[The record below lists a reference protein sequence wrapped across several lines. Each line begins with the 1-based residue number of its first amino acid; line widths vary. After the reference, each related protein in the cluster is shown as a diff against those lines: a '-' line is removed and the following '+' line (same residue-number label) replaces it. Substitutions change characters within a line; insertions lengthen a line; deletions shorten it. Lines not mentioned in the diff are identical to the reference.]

1 MFRQQLNRW
10 RESAGWRSALA
21 AVVILG
27 MVVAAPSGAWAQ
39 GSASSTIHGS
49 ATDDTGAALPGV
61 TVTLTSPQLQ
71 AKERVT
77 ITEGDGTYR
86 FTELPAGT
94 YRLAF
99 VLPGFRS
106 FVRDELRITI
116 GFTARVDAKLGV
128 GGIEESVTVSGQSPV
143 VDLSST
149 STEATFTSEILEE
162 IPRGRDMQSVIEMA
176 PGVTRAGAPDVGGS
190 QMAQRPA
197 MSTYGVEATPKIQVE
212 GINITTGS
220 DANTAVYFNY
230 AGMEEVQT
238 ITSGT
243 SAEVGTPGLHMI
255 AVLKS
260 GGNQFHG
267 QYEGSYQGKQTQSK
281 NLTPALIAQ
290 GISNTESLNYHYF
303 AAADL
308 GGRIIRDKLWFYG
321 GFSRQHRNGSVL
333 GLVSGPGPDGK
344 YLTGDEPIAN
354 DYNTL
359 LTQYNAKGSWQL
371 SKNNRLIGVWQYGLK
386 AEPQRDGNRFRPLE
400 ATRDYKDP
408 TGLKKVELQST
419 INSRMIVNVVGGYGG
434 YFADYNAMR
443 TPLYRGAEYPSKF
456 NRNTG
461 LITGG
466 HEISDQRP
474 RDNWQMD
481 GSFSFFPLRSF
492 AGRHELKTGATWY
505 RYVHG
510 TGTLEHPHGNYRLI
524 YDTVGGVPDQPVEII
539 IHNYPT
545 SPRNRVDVHAWYLM
559 DTWRLTDRVTVNL
572 GLRIERQNA
581 FVPEQSFP
589 GSTQFPQLF
598 PAGDF
603 PRVPVVTWLRA
614 LPRTGLA
621 WEINTATVIKG
632 SFGQYND
639 QYRDADVGNF
649 NSNAQSDIT
658 YRWRDQDGN
667 GNYTPGEVDLRTNG
681 GTDFISITAA
691 SNRKVNPDLQQ
702 PVTTEA
708 TASFERELVNNV
720 GLRIGYVFRRRAD
733 LYAFAGVNVLR
744 PRSAYNIP
752 LQRRD
757 PGPDGVL
764 GNGDDA
770 GSVTIYDYDAAYRGA
785 AFVQQVQINS
795 DTVERYHTI
804 ETMVSRRLTGR
815 WMAQASGFATKNH
828 RWIEQQFQ
836 TPNDDPFALDE
847 TWGWGM
853 NLSGMYRLPGDVRL
867 AGFMQAKKGVTGQR
881 TNIFRAADPDGGTP
895 LRQLSTVTLRL
906 EPYGSQTGDMI
917 TSTNLRISKDLRL
930 NGGRRVS
937 FDVDLFNLM
946 NSGVPT
952 SITWQSGPQFGAINE
967 VLSPRIVRFGGRFS
981 F

>member
-1 MFRQQLNRW
+1 M
-10 RESAGWRSALA
+10 ALA
-21 AVVILG
+21 LS
-27 MVVAAPSGAWAQ
+27 VAAGVPAAWAQ
-39 GSASSTIHGS
+39 GAASSTIHGT

-71 AKERVT
+71 TKERVT
-77 ITEGDGTYR
+77 ATEGDGTYR

-99 VLPGFRS
+99 VLTGFRS
-106 FVRDELRITI
+106 FVREELRITI

-149 STEATFTSEILEE
+149 STSATFTSEILEE
-162 IPRGRDMQSVIEMA
+162 IPRGRDMQSVVEMA
-176 PGVTRAGAPDVGGS
+176 PGVTREGAPDVGGS

-197 MSTYGVEATPKIQVE
+197 MSTYGISATPKIQVE

-230 AGMEEVQT
+230 AGMEEIQT
-238 ITSGT
+238 VTSGT

-267 QYEGSYQGKQTQSK
+267 QYEASYQGKQTQSS

-290 GISNTESLNYHYF
+290 GIGNTEDLSYHYF

-321 GFSRQHRNGSVL
+321 GYSTQHRNGAVL
-333 GLVSGPGPDGK
+333 GLVSGPGPDGR
-344 YLTGDEPIAN
+344 YLTGDEPIAD

-359 LTQYNAKGSWQL
+359 LSQYNAKVSWQL

-400 ATRDYKDP
+400 ATRDYRDP

-419 INSRMIVNVVGGYGG
+419 INPRMLVNVVGGYGG
-434 YFADYNAMR
+434 YFADYNALR
-443 TPLYRGAEYPSKF
+443 TPLYRGADFPSKF

-461 LITGG
+461 LATGG

-474 RDNWQMD
+474 RDNWQLD
-481 GSFSFFPLRSF
+481 GSFSYFPERSF

-524 YDTVGGVPDQPVEII
+524 YDTVGGVPDQPAEII

-545 SPRNRVDVHAWYLM
+545 APRNRVDVHAWYLM
-559 DTWRLTDRVTVNL
+559 DTWRLTNRLTANL
-572 GLRIERQNA
+572 GLRLERQNA
-581 FVPEQSFP
+581 FVPEQSYP

-603 PRVPVVTWLRA
+603 DRVPVVTWLRA
-614 LPRTGLA
+614 LPRVGLS
-621 WEINTATVIKG
+621 WEIDTATVVKG
-632 SFGQYND
+632 SYGQYND

-667 GNYTPGEVDLRTNG
+667 GNYTPGEVNLALNNNPE
-681 GTDFISITAA
+681 FISITAA
-691 SNRKVNPDLQQ
+691 SNRRVNPDLRQ

-708 TASFERELVNNV
+708 TASFERELMNNV
-720 GLRIGYVFRRRAD
+720 GVRLGYVFRRRID
-733 LYAFAGVNVLR
+733 LYSFGGVNVLR
-744 PRSAYNIP
+744 PRSVYNIP

-757 PGPDGVL
+757 PGSDGRL
-764 GNGDDA
+764 NTSDD
-770 GSVTIYDYDAAYRGA
+770 GGTVTIYDYAPAYRGA
-785 AFVQQVQINS
+785 AFVRQVQTNS

-804 ETMVSRRLTGR
+804 ETMISRRLAGR
-815 WMAQASGFATKNH
+815 WMAQASGFAVKNH
-828 RWIEQQFQ
+828 RWIEQNFQ
-836 TPNDDPFALDE
+836 TPNDDLFPLDE
-847 TWGWGM
+847 TWNWGM
-853 NLSGMYRLPGDVRL
+853 NLSGMYRLPGNVQL
-867 AGFMQAKKGVTGQR
+867 AGFLQAKRGLRGQR
-881 TNIFRAADPDGGTP
+881 TYIFRSADPDGGTP

-906 EPYGSQTGDMI
+906 EPYGTQKGDMI
-917 TSTNLRISKDLRL
+917 TSTNLRVSKDVRL
-930 NGGRRVS
+930 GGRRVA
-937 FDVDLFNLM
+937 FDVDLFNLF

-952 SITWQSGPQFGAINE
+952 DVTWQSGPSFGAINE

>member
-1 MFRQQLNRW
+1 MRM
-10 RESAGWRSALA
+10 ESRSIDWKLTLVITLA
-21 AVVILG
+21 LG
-27 MVVAAPSGAWAQ
+27 MVGGVHMAWAQ
-39 GSASSTIHGS
+39 AAASSTIHGT

-71 AKERVT
+71 TKERVT

-86 FTELPAGT
+86 FTDLPAGT
-94 YRLAF
+94 YRLSF

-106 FVRDELRITI
+106 FVREDLRITI
-116 GFTARVDAKLGV
+116 GFTARVDATMGV

-143 VDLSST
+143 VDLTST
-149 STEATFTSEILEE
+149 STSATFTSEILEE
-162 IPRGRDMQSVIEMA
+162 IPRGRDMQSVVEMS

-230 AGMEEVQT
+230 AGMEEIQT
-238 ITSGT
+238 VTSGT

-267 QYEGSYQGKQTQSK
+267 QYEASYQGKQTQSS

-290 GISNTESLNYHYF
+290 GIGNTEDLNYHYF

-321 GFSRQHRNGSVL
+321 GISRQHRNGSVL
-333 GLVSGPGPDGK
+333 GLVSGPGPDGR

-359 LTQYNAKGSWQL
+359 LTQYNGKVSWQL
-371 SKNNRLIGVWQYGLK
+371 SKNNRLIGVWQYGMK
-386 AEPQRDGNRFRPLE
+386 AEPQRDGDRFRPLE
-400 ATRDYKDP
+400 ATRDYQDP

-419 INSRMIVNVVGGYGG
+419 INPRMLVNVVGGYGG

-443 TPLYRGAEYPSKF
+443 TPLYRGAAFPSKF
-456 NRNTG
+456 NRSTG
-461 LITGG
+461 LATGG

-474 RDNWQMD
+474 RDNWQID
-481 GSFSFFPLRSF
+481 GSFSYFPEGSF
-492 AGRHELKTGATWY
+492 AGRHELKTGGTWY
-505 RYVHG
+505 RYLHG
-510 TGTLEHPHGNYRLI
+510 TGTLDHPHGNYRLI
-524 YDTVGGVPDQPVEII
+524 YDDIGGLRDQPVEIVI
-539 IHNYPT
+539 RNYPT
-545 SPRNRVDVHAWYLM
+545 APRNRVDVHAWYLM
-559 DTWRLTDRVTVNL
+559 DTWRLTNRVTANL
-572 GLRIERQNA
+572 GLRVERQNA
-581 FVPEQSFP
+581 FVPEQRYP

-603 PRVPVVTWLRA
+603 ARVPVVTWLRA
-614 LPRTGLA
+614 LPRLGLA
-621 WEINTATVIKG
+621 WEINTNTVVKA
-632 SFGQYND
+632 SYGQYND

-649 NSNAQSDIT
+649 NGNAQSDIT
-658 YRWRDQDGN
+658 YRWRDLDGN
-667 GNYTPGEVDLRTNG
+667 GNYTPGEVNLALNG
-681 GTDFISITAA
+681 PDFLSITAA
-691 SNRKVNPDLQQ
+691 SNRRVNPDLRQ

-708 TASFERELVNNV
+708 TTSFERELMGNV
-720 GLRIGYVFRRRAD
+720 GVRVGYVFRRRID
-733 LYAFAGVNVLR
+733 LYSFGGINVLR
-744 PRSAYNIP
+744 PRSAYNIQ
-752 LQRRD
+752 LRRRD

-764 GNGDDA
+764 GNGDD
-770 GSVTIYDYDAAYRGA
+770 GGTVIISDYDAAYRGA
-785 AFVQQVQINS
+785 SFVRQVQTNS
-795 DTVERYHTI
+795 DTIERYHTI
-804 ETMVSRRLTGR
+804 EAAVARRLTGR
-815 WMAQASGFATKNH
+815 WMAQAAGFAVKNH
-828 RWIEQQFQ
+828 RWVEQNFQ
-836 TPNDDPFALDE
+836 TPNDDFFPLDE
-847 TWGWGM
+847 TWNWGM
-853 NLSGMYRLPGDVRL
+853 NLSGMYRLPAEVRL
-867 AGFMQAKKGVTGQR
+867 AAFLQAKRGVTGQR
-881 TNIFRAADPDGGTP
+881 TNIFRSADPDGGTP

-906 EPYGSQTGDMI
+906 EPYGSQRGDTI
-917 TSTNLRISKDLRL
+917 ATTNLRVSKDFRL
-930 NGGRRVS
+930 AARRVS
-937 FDVDLFNLM
+937 FDVDLFNVF

>member
-1 MFRQQLNRW
+1 M
-10 RESAGWRSALA
+10 AT
-21 AVVILG
+21 
-27 MVVAAPSGAWAQ
+27 
-39 GSASSTIHGS
+39 SST
-49 ATDDTGAALPGV
+49 A
-61 TVTLTSPQLQ
+61 
-71 AKERVT
+71 
-77 ITEGDGTYR
+77 
-86 FTELPAGT
+86 
-94 YRLAF
+94 
-99 VLPGFRS
+99 
-106 FVRDELRITI
+106 
-116 GFTARVDAKLGV
+116 
-128 GGIEESVTVSGQSPV
+128 
-143 VDLSST
+143 ST
-149 STEATFTSEILEE
+149 
-162 IPRGRDMQSVIEMA
+162 
-176 PGVTRAGAPDVGGS
+176 
-190 QMAQRPA
+190 
-197 MSTYGVEATPKIQVE
+197 
-212 GINITTGS
+212 
-220 DANTAVYFNY
+220 
-230 AGMEEVQT
+230 
-238 ITSGT
+238 
-243 SAEVGTPGLHMI
+243 
-255 AVLKS
+255 
-260 GGNQFHG
+260 
-267 QYEGSYQGKQTQSK
+267 EGSYQGKQTQSN
-281 NLTPALIAQ
+281 NLTPELKAQ
-290 GISNTESLNYHYF
+290 GISNTEALNYHYF

-333 GLVSGPGPDGK
+333 GLVSGPGPDGR
-344 YLTGDEPIAN
+344 YLTGDEPIAD

-359 LTQYNAKGSWQL
+359 LTQYNGKVSWQL

-400 ATRDYKDP
+400 ATRDYLDP

-419 INSRMIVNVVGGYGG
+419 INPRMIVNVVGGYGG

-481 GSFSFFPLRSF
+481 GSFSFFPLGSF
-492 AGRHELKTGATWY
+492 VGRHELKTGATWY

-524 YDTVGGVPDQPVEII
+524 YDTVGGVPDQPVEIVI
-539 IHNYPT
+539 RNYPT

-559 DTWRLTDRVTVNL
+559 DTWRLTDRVTANL
-572 GLRIERQNA
+572 GLRVERQNA

-598 PAGDF
+598 PPGDF
-603 PRVPVVTWLRA
+603 ARVPVVTWLRA
-614 LPRTGLA
+614 LPRLGIA
-621 WEINTATVIKG
+621 WEMNTATVLKA

-649 NSNAQSDIT
+649 NNNAQSDIT

-667 GNYTPGEVDLRTNG
+667 GNYTPGEVNLALNNN
-681 GTDFISITAA
+681 TDFLSITAA
-691 SNRKVNPDLQQ
+691 TNRKVNPDLRQ

-708 TASFERELVNNV
+708 TASFERELMNNV
-720 GLRIGYVFRRRAD
+720 GLRIGYVFRRRLD
-733 LYAFAGVNVLR
+733 LYAFGGVNVLR

-764 GNGDDA
+764 GNSDDA
-770 GSVTIYDYDAAYRGA
+770 GTVTIYDYDAAYRGA
-785 AFVQQVQINS
+785 AFVQQVQVNS
-795 DTVERYHTI
+795 DTIERYHTI
-804 ETMVSRRLTGR
+804 ETMVARRLTGR

-853 NLSGMYRLPGDVRL
+853 NLSGMYRLPGDVQL
-867 AGFMQAKKGVTGQR
+867 AGFLQAKKGVTGQR

-906 EPYGSQTGDMI
+906 EPYGSQTSDMI
-917 TSTNLRISKDLRL
+917 SSTNLRVSKDVRL

-937 FDVDLFNLM
+937 FDVDLFNLF

-952 SITWQSGPQFGAINE
+952 SIEWQSGPQFGAINE

>member
-1 MFRQQLNRW
+1 MRTQSQ
-10 RESAGWRSALA
+10 SVGWKLALVI
-21 AVVILG
+21 AVAFSLIQV
-27 MVVAAPSGAWAQ
+27 PTAWAQ
-39 GSASSTIHGS
+39 GAASSTIHGVV
-49 ATDDTGAALPGV
+49 TDETGAALPGV

-71 AKERVT
+71 TRELTAVT
-77 ITEGDGTYR
+77 EADGTYR

-94 YRLAF
+94 FKLAF
-99 VLPGFRS
+99 VLSGFRT

-116 GFTARVDAKLGV
+116 GFTARVDAKLAV

-149 STEATFTSEILEE
+149 STEATFTKEILEE
-162 IPRGRDMQSVIEMA
+162 IPRGRDMQSVVEMA

-197 MSTYGVEATPKIQVE
+197 MSTYGMEATPKIQVE

-230 AGMEEVQT
+230 AGMEEIQT
-238 ITSGT
+238 VTSGT

-267 QYEGSYQGKQTQSK
+267 QYEASYQGKQTQSK

-290 GISNTESLNYHYF
+290 GVGNTENLNYHYF
-303 AAADL
+303 GAADL

-321 GFSRQHRNGSVL
+321 GWSKQHRNGSVL

-344 YLTGDEPIAN
+344 YLTGDEPIAD

-359 LTQYNAKGSWQL
+359 LTQYNGKVSWQL
-371 SKNNRLIGVWQYGLK
+371 SRNNKLVGVWQYGMK
-386 AEPQRDGNRFRPLE
+386 AEPQRDGARFRPLE
-400 ATRDYKDP
+400 ATRDYRDP
-408 TGLKKVELQST
+408 TGLKKVELQSSL
-419 INSRMIVNVVGGYGG
+419 NSRMLVNLVGGYGG

-443 TPLYRGAEYPSKF
+443 TPVYRGADYPSKF
-456 NRNTG
+456 NRTTG
-461 LITGG
+461 LRTGG

-474 RDNWQMD
+474 RDNWQID

-492 AGRHELKTGATWY
+492 AGRHELKTGGTWY
-505 RYVHG
+505 RLLHG
-510 TGTLEHPHGNYRLI
+510 TGTLEHPHGNYQLT
-524 YDTVGGVPDQPVEII
+524 YDTINGVETPAEIV

-545 SPRNRVDVHAWYLM
+545 APRNRVDVHAWYLM
-559 DTWRLTDRVTVNL
+559 DTWRFTNRLTANL
-572 GLRIERQNA
+572 GLRVERQNA
-581 FVPEQSFP
+581 FVPAQRYP

-603 PRVPVVTWLRA
+603 PRVPVVTWLRV
-614 LPRTGLA
+614 LPRTGFAFEL
-621 WEINTATVIKG
+621 NPATVVKA

-658 YRWRDQDGN
+658 YRWSDQDRN
-667 GNYTPGEVDLRTNG
+667 GNYTPGEVNLALNG
-681 GTDFISITAA
+681 PDFLSITAA
-691 SNRKVNPDLQQ
+691 SNRKVNPDLRQ
-702 PVTTEA
+702 PITTEA
-708 TASFERELVNNV
+708 TASFEREVAGNV
-720 GLRIGYVFRRRAD
+720 GLRVGYVFRRRVD
-733 LYAFAGVNVLR
+733 QYSFGGINVLR

-752 LQRRD
+752 ITRRD

-764 GNGDDA
+764 GNSDD
-770 GSVTIYDYDAAYRGA
+770 GGRVTIYDYDAAYRGA
-785 AFVQQVQINS
+785 AFVQQVQTNA
-795 DTVERYHTI
+795 DTIERYHTI
-804 ETMVSRRLTGR
+804 EGAVARRLAGK
-815 WMAQASGFATKNH
+815 WMAQAAGFAVKNH
-828 RWIEQQFQ
+828 RWIEQNFQ
-836 TPNDDPFALDE
+836 TPNDDPFPLDE

-853 NLSGMYRLPGDVRL
+853 NLSGMYILPGDVRFAAFL
-867 AGFMQAKKGVTGQR
+867 QAKNGVKGQR
-881 TNIFRAADPDGGTP
+881 TYIFRSADPDGGTP

-906 EPYGSQTGDMI
+906 EPYGSQQGDAI
-917 TSTNLRISKDLRL
+917 TSTNLRVSKDLRL
-930 NGGRRVS
+930 GGGRRLS
-937 FDVDLFNLM
+937 FDVDLFNLF

-952 SITWQSGPQFGAINE
+952 SMTFQSGPQFGAITE
-967 VLSPRIVRFGGRFS
+967 VLSPRIVRLGARFS

>member
-1 MFRQQLNRW
+1 MFARNLKTPLMLFALMAIMMAMAPAAFAQA
-10 RESAGWRSALA
+10 AGA
-21 AVVILG
+21 
-27 MVVAAPSGAWAQ
+27 
-39 GSASSTIHGS
+39 STIHGTAS
-49 ATDDTGAALPGV
+49 DDTGAALPGV
-61 TVTLTSPQLQ
+61 TVTLASPQLQ

-77 ITEGDGTYR
+77 VTEGDGTYR

-94 YRLAF
+94 YKLTF

-106 FVRDELRITI
+106 FVRDDLRISI
-116 GFTARVDAKLGV
+116 GFTARVDATLGV
-128 GGIEESVTVSGQSPV
+128 GGLEESVTVSGQSPV

-149 STEATFTSEILEE
+149 STSATFTTEILEE
-162 IPRGRDMQSVIEMA
+162 IPRGRDMQSVVEMA

-197 MSTYGVEATPKIQVE
+197 MSTYGLEATPKIQVE

-230 AGMEEVQT
+230 AGMEEIQT
-238 ITSGT
+238 VTSGT

-267 QYEGSYQGKQTQSK
+267 QYEASYQGKQTQST
-281 NLTPALIAQ
+281 NLTPQLIAQ
-290 GISNTESLNYHYF
+290 GIGNTENLNYHYF
-303 AAADL
+303 GAADL

-321 GFSRQHRNGSVL
+321 GISKQHRNGAVL

-359 LTQYNAKGSWQL
+359 LTQYNSKVSWQL
-371 SKNNRLIGVWQYGLK
+371 SKSNRLIGVWQYGTK

-400 ATRDYKDP
+400 ATRDYRDP

-419 INSRMIVNVVGGYGG
+419 INPKMLVNFVGGYGG

-443 TPLYRGAEYPSKF
+443 TPLYRGAAYPSKM
-456 NRNTG
+456 NRTTG

-481 GSFSFFPLRSF
+481 GSFSYFPQGSF

-505 RYVHG
+505 RLLHG
-510 TGTLEHPHGNYRLI
+510 TGTLDHPHGNYRLI
-524 YDTVGGVPDQPVEII
+524 YDTINGVETPAEII

-545 SPRNRVDVHAWYLM
+545 APKNRVDVHAWYLM
-559 DTWRLTDRVTVNL
+559 DTWRMNNRLTANL
-572 GLRIERQNA
+572 GLRVERQNA
-581 FVPEQSFP
+581 FVPPQSYP

-614 LPRTGLA
+614 LPRAGLS
-621 WEINTATVIKG
+621 WEISSNTVVKT

-639 QYRDADVGNF
+639 LYRDADVGNF
-649 NSNAQSDIT
+649 NSNAQSDVT

-667 GNYTPGEVDLRTNG
+667 GNYTPGEVNLALGANNP
-681 GTDFISITAA
+681 DFLSITAA
-691 SNRKVNPDLQQ
+691 SNRKVNPDLRQ
-702 PVTTEA
+702 PITTEA
-708 TASFERELVNNV
+708 TASFEREVAGNV
-720 GLRIGYVFRRRAD
+720 GLRVGYVFRRRVD
-733 LYAFAGVNVLR
+733 TYTFLGVNVLR
-744 PRSAYNIP
+744 PRSTYNIP

-764 GNGDDA
+764 GNGDD
-770 GSVTIYDYDAAYRGA
+770 GGVVTIYDYDPAYRGA
-785 AFVQQVQINS
+785 AFVQQVQLNS

-804 ETMVSRRLTGR
+804 EAAVARRLAGR
-815 WMAQASGFATKNH
+815 WMAQAAGFAVKNH
-828 RWIEQQFQ
+828 RWLEQNFQ
-836 TPNDDPFALDE
+836 TPNDDPFPLDE
-847 TWGWGM
+847 TWNWGL

-867 AGFMQAKKGVTGQR
+867 AAFLQAKRGIAGQR
-881 TNIFRAADPDGGTP
+881 TNIFRSADPDGGTP

-906 EPYGSQTGDMI
+906 EPFGSQQTDMI
-917 TSTNLRISKDLRL
+917 SSTNLRVSKDVRM
-930 NGGRRVS
+930 GGKRIS
-937 FDVDLFNLM
+937 LDVDLFNLL

-952 SITWQSGPQFGAINE
+952 AVTWVSGPAFGAITE

>member
-1 MFRQQLNRW
+1 M
-10 RESAGWRSALA
+10 RSRLDLRSDHVAALVMALA
-21 AVVILG
+21 LS
-27 MVVAAPSGAWAQ
+27 VAAGVPAVWAQ
-39 GSASSTIHGS
+39 GAASSTIHGT
-49 ATDDTGAALPGV
+49 ATDETGAALPGV

-77 ITEGDGTYR
+77 VTEGDGAYR

-94 YRLAF
+94 YRVAF
-99 VLPGFRS
+99 ALTGFRS

-116 GFTARVDAKLGV
+116 GFTARVDARMTV

-143 VDLSST
+143 VDLTST
-149 STEATFTSEILEE
+149 STEATFTTEILEE
-162 IPRGRDMQSVIEMA
+162 IPRGRDMQSVVEMA

-197 MSTYGVEATPKIQVE
+197 MSTYGLEATPKIQVE

-230 AGMEEVQT
+230 AGMEEIQT
-238 ITSGT
+238 VTSGT

-267 QYEGSYQGKQTQSK
+267 QYDASYQGKQTQSN
-281 NLTPALIAQ
+281 NLTPALKAQ
-290 GISNTESLNYHYF
+290 GIGNTEALNYHYF
-303 AAADL
+303 GAADL

-344 YLTGDEPIAN
+344 YLTGDEPIAD

-359 LTQYNAKGSWQL
+359 LTQYNGKVSWQL
-371 SKNNRLIGVWQYGLK
+371 SKSNRLIGVWQYGLK
-386 AEPQRDGNRFRPLE
+386 AEPQRDGDRFRPLE
-400 ATRDYKDP
+400 ATRDYLDP

-419 INSRMIVNVVGGYGG
+419 INSQMIVNVVGGYGG

-443 TPLYRGAEYPSKF
+443 TPVYRGAEFPSKF

-461 LITGG
+461 LATGG

-474 RDNWQMD
+474 RDNWQLD
-481 GSFSFFPLRSF
+481 GSFSFFPLRSI

-510 TGTLEHPHGNYRLI
+510 TGTLDHPHGNYRLI
-524 YDTVGGVPDQPVEII
+524 YDTVNGVPDQPVEII
-539 IHNYPT
+539 IRNYPT
-545 SPRNRVDVHAWYLM
+545 APRNRVDVHAWYLM
-559 DTWRLTDRVTVNL
+559 DTWRFTDRVTANL
-572 GLRIERQNA
+572 GLRVERQNA
-581 FVPEQSFP
+581 FVPAQSYP
-589 GSTQFPQLF
+589 GSSQFPQLF
-598 PAGDF
+598 PPGDF

-614 LPRTGLA
+614 LPRVGFA
-621 WEINTATVIKG
+621 FEITPTTVLKT

-649 NSNAQSDIT
+649 NRNAQSDIT
-658 YRWRDQDGN
+658 YRWRDPDGN
-667 GNYTPGEVDLRTNG
+667 GNYTPGEVNLALNNNP
-681 GTDFISITAA
+681 DFISITAA
-691 SNRKVNPDLQQ
+691 SNRRVNPDLRQ

-708 TASFERELVNNV
+708 TASFERELMNNV
-720 GLRIGYVFRRRAD
+720 GVRIGYVFRRRVD
-733 LYAFAGVNVLR
+733 LYSFGGINVLR

-757 PGPDGVL
+757 PGPDGL
-764 GNGDDA
+764 LNTADD
-770 GSVTIYDYDAAYRGA
+770 GGRVTIYDYDAAYRGA
-785 AFVQQVQINS
+785 AFVQQVQTNS
-795 DTVERYHTI
+795 DTIERYHTI
-804 ETMVSRRLTGR
+804 EGAISRRLSGK
-815 WMAQASGFATKNH
+815 WMAHASGFAVKNH
-828 RWIEQQFQ
+828 RWIEQNFQ
-836 TPNDDPFALDE
+836 TPNDDFFPLDE
-847 TWGWGM
+847 TWNWGM
-853 NLSGMYRLPGDVRL
+853 NFSAMYRLPAGVQL
-867 AGFMQAKKGVTGQR
+867 AAFLQAKRGLRGQR
-881 TNIFRAADPDGGTP
+881 TNIFRSADPDGGTP

-906 EPYGSQTGDMI
+906 EPYGSQKSDPI
-917 TSTNLRISKDLRL
+917 TSTNLRVSKDFRL
-930 NGGRRVS
+930 GRQRWS
-937 FDVDLFNLM
+937 FDVDLFNLF

-952 SITWQSGPQFGAINE
+952 SMTWQSGPQFGAINE
-967 VLSPRIVRFGGRFS
+967 VLSPRIVRIGGRFS